1 MSNLTLLREAI
12 KLSDHHFLRRLFLFT
27 IEWSEQVKNWLTLGV
42 WVFSRTVNSILLIR
56 MSILVPISHCF
67 DYCCFVVSVEIG
79 KYVCSPTV
87 VFYFRIILVSQVPL
101 QFHMDFRISLS
112 FFISFLRSQ
121 LGFFLLVLH

>member
-1 MSNLTLLREAI
+1 MSNLNLLHEAI
-12 KLSDHHFLRRLFLFT
+12 KLSDHHFLRRLFLFA

-42 WVFSRTVNSILLIR
+42 WVFSRTVNSILLIC

-67 DYCCFVVSVEIG
+67 DYCCFVVSFEIG

-87 VFYFRIILVSQVPL
+87 LFYFRIILVSQVPL
-101 QFHMDFRISLS
+101 QIHMDFRISLS